1 MVSAEESSRP
11 GAARAT
17 DQYGRVFLMLL
28 ATLWFAMFLEESRL
42 ARVVVGLAVIVVVLW
57 TFRAAGVVKRTMHT
71 ALLAAVAFGTLV
83 ASGGFTD
90 APGIRAVIAFAS
102 AAALALGVLALVRRI
117 FEQTR
122 IGLSEIV
129 AALTAYL
136 QIAFAG
142 AFLFGGTAGLLDGD
156 FFNNGIEGQASDF
169 FYFSVV
175 TITTLGY
182 GDLSPATN
190 IGRSLAMIEALLG
203 QIFLIVL
210 VAYLVGMLGRTRIT
224 IGRES

>member
-1 MVSAEESSRP
+1 
-11 GAARAT
+11 
-17 DQYGRVFLMLL
+17 MLL
-28 ATLWFAMFLEESRL
+28 AILWFAMFLEESRL
-42 ARVVVGLAVIVVVLW
+42 VRVLVGFGVIVVVLW
-57 TFRAAGVVKRTMHT
+57 TFRATGVIKRTMRT
-71 ALLAAVAFGTLV
+71 TLLGAVALGALV

-90 APGIRAVIAFAS
+90 APSIVAVIAFALAS
-102 AAALALGVLALVRRI
+102 TLALGVLALVRRI
-117 FEQTR
+117 FEKTR
-122 IGLSEIV
+122 IGLPEIV

-136 QIAFAG
+136 QIALVG
-142 AFLFGGTAGLLDGD
+142 AFLFGGTAVLLDGD

-190 IGRSLAMIEALLG
+190 IGRSLAMTEALLG

-210 VAYLVGMLGRTRIT
+210 VAYLVGMLGKSRTT
-224 IGRES
+224 TGRES